1 MRTRLKICG
10 ITRLQDADQVVAVGA
25 DGLGLI
31 CYPPS
36 PRYVDITV
44 AAAIAAQVPPL
55 IDVIAVFVN
64 PSADQVDAV
73 LQRVAV
79 SVLQFHGDESP
90 TFCSSFGVPYIK
102 TLRVSDEDVLGPRCA
117 GYSDAGAMLLDTHDA
132 ALYGGTGRTF
142 PWHLARTIQQIPVI
156 LAGGLTEETVSEAI
170 RLSGAYAV
178 DVSSGVES
186 TPGIKDANKIARF
199 ARAVRDHDASASDV
213 HE

>member
-1 MRTRLKICG
+1 MRAWSKHADAFEF
-10 ITRLQDADQVVAVGA
+10 QDADQVVAVGA

-79 SVLQFHGDESP
+79 SVLQFHG
-90 TFCSSFGVPYIK
+90 
-102 TLRVSDEDVLGPRCA
+102 A
-117 GYSDAGAMLLDTHDA
+117 
-132 ALYGGTGRTF
+132 
-142 PWHLARTIQQIPVI
+142 
-156 LAGGLTEETVSEAI
+156 
-170 RLSGAYAV
+170 RLSYVVGFY
-178 DVSSGVES
+178 
-186 TPGIKDANKIARF
+186 
-199 ARAVRDHDASASDV
+199 
-213 HE
+213 

>member
-25 DGLGLI
+25 DALGLI

-90 TFCSSFGVPYIK
+90 TFCSSFG
-102 TLRVSDEDVLGPRCA
+102 CA
-117 GYSDAGAMLLDTHDA
+117 LH
-132 ALYGGTGRTF
+132 
-142 PWHLARTIQQIPVI
+142 
-156 LAGGLTEETVSEAI
+156 
-170 RLSGAYAV
+170 
-178 DVSSGVES
+178 
-186 TPGIKDANKIARF
+186 
-199 ARAVRDHDASASDV
+199 
-213 HE
+213 